1 LLLFET
7 PTGYVIFRIN
17 DKKKLESVEDIYSMF
32 QGENLRDNVNV
43 ECFKKFKDTENA
55 VESLTE
61 LQSGELPED
70 LRKFLKKNIIKK
82 EIKDHLLCY
91 DSNVANLIKNKM
103 NIETECNS
111 KYLEVFRGI
120 RSQLTNLL
128 DGLTDEDFQKGAVG
142 LSHNY
147 YRHKL
152 KFSIDKV
159 DIMVIQA
166 VGLLDDLDKELNN
179 YAMRLRE
186 WYGWHFPEV
195 GKILADNLTYAKVVL
210 KMGMRT
216 NAKNIVFGTD
226 LLTPEDEAHI
236 KEAAE
241 ISMGSEISSEDE
253 LNIKELCNQ
262 IIFLSEYRQTLTEY
276 LRTRMMTIAPN
287 LTTMV
292 GELVAARLIAH
303 AGSLISLAKMPGSTI
318 QIFGAEKALFRALK
332 TKSQT
337 PKYGLIYHASI
348 VGQANPKIK
357 GKISRS
363 LASKCA
369 LCIRVDALGENTEG
383 EIGKKSKKILES
395 RIAQLESGNSG
406 ASIKKGTKIEKYT
419 EDKSNKKGKYN
430 DSNEII
436 LTNKKKKRDDDDNDE
451 EEEKKEEKKK
461 KKIKE
466 EKKEK
471 KEKKESDDDDDDDE
485 SESEEVPAKKSH
497 KKKKVKEESDD
508 DDE

>member
-1 LLLFET
+1 M
-7 PTGYVIFRIN
+7 R
-17 DKKKLESVEDIYSMF
+17 
-32 QGENLRDNVNV
+32 
-43 ECFKKFKDTENA
+43 
-55 VESLTE
+55 
-61 LQSGELPED
+61 
-70 LRKFLKKNIIKK
+70 KKNI
-82 EIKDHLLCY
+82 EIQIHKP
-91 DSNVANLIKNKM
+91 KNIYTF
-103 NIETECNS
+103 NIYILYN
-111 KYLEVFRGI
+111 KILFFI
-120 RSQLTNLL
+120 NI
-128 DGLTDEDFQKGAVG
+128 GLTDEDFKKGAVG

-159 DIMVIQA
+159 DVMVIQA

-195 GKILADNLTYAKVVL
+195 GKILSDNLTYAKVIL

-216 NAKNIVFGTD
+216 NAKNIEFGTD
-226 LLTPEDEAHI
+226 LLNPEDEAHI

-241 ISMGSEISSEDE
+241 ISMGSEISAEDE
-253 LNIKELCNQ
+253 LNIRELCNQ
-262 IIFLSEYRQTLTEY
+262 IIFLTEYRQTLTEY

-292 GELVAARLIAH
+292 GELVAARLISH

-383 EIGKKSKKILES
+383 EIGKKSKKILEA
-395 RIAQLESGNSG
+395 RIAALESGNSG
-406 ASIKKGTKIEKYT
+406 VSLKKGNKIAKY
-419 EDKSNKKGKYN
+419 DSGSNTKKGQYN
-430 DSNEII
+430 TSDEVI
-436 LTNKKKKRDDDDNDE
+436 LNKKKKREESDKEDDSEDEKKKEKKSKKEKKKKDSDDEDDDDE
-451 EEEKKEEKKK
+451 EEEKPKKSSKKK
-461 KKIKE
+461 QKKD
-466 EKKEK
+466 
-471 KEKKESDDDDDDDE
+471 SDDEDD
-485 SESEEVPAKKSH
+485 SEKVPAKKSA
-497 KKKKVKEESDD
+497 KKKKIEEDSDED
-508 DDE
+508 

>member
-1 LLLFET
+1 MNNFEK
-7 PTGYVIFRIN
+7 I
-17 DKKKLESVEDIYSMF
+17 
-32 QGENLRDNVNV
+32 Q
-43 ECFKKFKDTENA
+43 FKDIN
-55 VESLTE
+55 
-61 LQSGELPED
+61 Q
-70 LRKFLKKNIIKK
+70 
-82 EIKDHLLCY
+82 
-91 DSNVANLIKNKM
+91 
-103 NIETECNS
+103 
-111 KYLEVFRGI
+111 KYLYFLNFI
-120 RSQLTNLL
+120 IIYIILYFYFI
-128 DGLTDEDFQKGAVG
+128 GLTDEDFKKGAVG

-159 DIMVIQA
+159 DVMVIQA

-195 GKILADNLTYAKVVL
+195 GKILSDNLTYAKVIL

-216 NAKNIVFGTD
+216 NAKNIEFGTD

-241 ISMGSEISSEDE
+241 ISMGSEISAEDE
-253 LNIKELCNQ
+253 LNIKELCDQ

-292 GELVAARLIAH
+292 GELVAARLISH

-395 RIAQLESGNSG
+395 RIAALESGNSG
-406 ASIKKGTKIEKYT
+406 ASFKKGNKIEKYDS
-419 EDKSNKKGKYN
+419 ESNVKKGKYN
-430 DSNEII
+430 TSDEVQLIK
-436 LTNKKKKRDDDDNDE
+436 KKKKREESSDS
-451 EEEKKEEKKK
+451 EEEK
-461 KKIKE
+461 

-471 KEKKESDDDDDDDE
+471 KEKKKEKKKKESDDEDDDDSDDGNKKSSKKKKKDSDDE
-485 SESEEVPAKKSH
+485 DDSDEVPAKKQ